1 MKTLKTVLLATAL
14 AVGGAGLAMA
24 QVGVDGSA
32 GTQSGAKA
40 GTTGTSGSSNI
51 NTKAGAK
58 AGNTG
63 ADVGTNANAKAN
75 AKPSKATG
83 PKGDSTIGTTNNIN
97 VR

>member
-1 MKTLKTVLLATAL
+1 MNKLKVVLLATAL
-14 AVGGAGLAMA
+14 SVGSAGLALA

-40 GTTGTSGSSNI
+40 GTTGTSGSTNL
-51 NTKAGAK
+51 NTKAGVK
-58 AGNTG
+58 AGNTN

-75 AKPSKATG
+75 AKPSKAKG
-83 PKGDSTIGTTNNIN
+83 PGVDSTIGTTNNIN